1 MNFALLH
8 TLPTFAPVFFRALGT
23 NLSVAAHA
31 LAVGLPIGL
40 LLGLL
45 CLPSASAHTATG
57 SAASSA
63 ASSATGSASWP
74 LRLGASAAGLTIALL
89 RAAPA
94 FVVMYV
100 LLHATPARWGIS
112 PEGAVALALAAYAAA
127 YVADTF
133 QPAAQDWR
141 AGASAGVQLFL
152 TGLVRCFFVMVLSSG
167 FGAAVGVTEATAVTL
182 KALEQL
188 PGAVDRLGLMG
199 CVVLVFIAM
208 RHGVNGLIRLTQR
221 PLDWLLG
228 QRRAA

>member
-1 MNFALLH
+1 MNLTLLH

-40 LLGLL
+40 LLGVL
-45 CLPSASAHTATG
+45 CLPPATTGAASATR
-57 SAASSA
+57 
-63 ASSATGSASWP
+63 
-74 LRLGASAAGLTIALL
+74 RLGASAAGLMVALL

-100 LLHATPARWGIS
+100 LLHAAPARWGVS

-182 KALEQL
+182 KALEHL
-188 PGAVDRLGLMG
+188 PGAADRLGLMG

-221 PLDWLLG
+221 PLDWMLG
-228 QRRAA
+228 QRRVA